1 MAISP
6 TDAPVFT
13 DLAGLSALKRGAA
26 NKDPAA
32 IREVARQ
39 FESMFTSMMLKS
51 MREAGG
57 SDPIFGSDQEKMYQ
71 GMFDDQLALQMSRG
85 KGLGLADMLIR
96 QLQRMGVPG
105 AVQAAATGAAGDTV
119 TSGAAGSAGPNA
131 ASGAA
136 GSAQTG
142 IPAATTVTSKAGA
155 AAYIATQGVSSAD
168 QQSFVSTLWSQAQ
181 QAGQQLGVDPRNLI
195 AQAALE
201 TNWGRSLPQDAAG
214 TSSNNLFGVKASRGW
229 AGETVTAPT
238 QEFSNGVASDTSAQ
252 FRAYASRTQSF
263 QDYVAL
269 LQSSPRYADALNTG
283 GNAGAFAAALQRGG
297 YATDPDYARKVS
309 SIARTIAAPV
319 VTDLKSGPAPPI
331 TAGTGEGPAQ
341 Q

>member
-39 FESMFTSMMLKS
+39 FESMFTGMVLKS
-51 MREAGG
+51 MREAQG

-71 GMFDDQLALQMSRG
+71 SMFDDQLALQMSRG

-96 QLQRMGVPG
+96 QLQRMGVSG
-105 AVQAAATGAAGDTV
+105 AEQ
-119 TSGAAGSAGPNA
+119 AAGSNA
-131 ASGAA
+131 S

-142 IPAATTVTSKAGA
+142 LPVASSAAASKAGA
-155 AAYIATQGVSSAD
+155 AAYIATQGTSSAD
-168 QQSFVSTLWSQAQ
+168 QQNFVRTMWPQAQ
-181 QAGQQLGVDPRNLI
+181 QAGEQLGVDPRNLI

-201 TNWGRSLPQDAAG
+201 TNWGRNLPG
-214 TSSNNLFGVKASRGW
+214 SSNNLFGMKAAHGW
-229 AGETVTAPT
+229 AGPTVSAPT
-238 QEFSNGVASDTSAQ
+238 REFTNGVASDTNAQ
-252 FRAYASRTQSF
+252 FRSYASSAQSF

-269 LQSSPRYADALNTG
+269 LQSNPRYATALNTG
-283 GNAGAFAAALQRGG
+283 GDVQAFATALQRGG

-309 SIARTIAAPV
+309 AIAQNIAPPG
-319 VTDLKSGPAPPI
+319 VTDLKSGPALPI
-331 TAGTGEGPAQ
+331 TQETTRPSSSE
-341 Q
+341 